1 MIAVVVLAL
10 TAASG
15 PELTVA
21 IEPSEVR
28 VGDRVTAILAV
39 EPAPDATDAP
49 RFPEWRDSWGPAE
62 VLASSPPVEDDG
74 VWRQR
79 LELTFFA
86 PGEQELPTPAI
97 EVPTVGGALSARPA
111 RPPVVRVL
119 SVLTPGQTDL
129 EPAAPPRSLPWGKP
143 FGWTTGALAA
153 AIAAVTLLA
162 FWRHRRAFVAAEIEA
177 LLPPLEQLRR
187 SLTALSGHAD
197 PEVAWVG
204 LSLAMRRYLGA
215 RLGFPAAESTTS
227 EIQRSLL
234 RDRFPAELAATVV
247 QLLRVA
253 DQVKFARELADPA
266 SVQHQLAAALEL
278 AERVETLLQPP
289 APAAEAA

>member
-1 MIAVVVLAL
+1 MIATLILAL
-10 TAASG
+10 TAARG

-39 EPAPDATDAP
+39 ESPRDASAP
-49 RFPEWRDSWGPAE
+49 RFPEWRGRWGPAE
-62 VLASSPPVEDDG
+62 VLTSSPPVEDDG

-79 LELTFFA
+79 LELTLFS
-86 PGEQELPTPAI
+86 PGEHVLPPVAVEVATASGPQAATPWHP
-97 EVPTVGGALSARPA
+97 PTVR
-111 RPPVVRVL
+111 VR
-119 SVLTPGQTDL
+119 SVLAPGQTEP
-129 EPAAPPRSLPWGKP
+129 EPAAPPRPLPLGEA
-143 FGWTTGALAA
+143 FAWTAGALAA
-153 AIAAVTLLA
+153 AIVAAALLA
-162 FWRHRRAFVAAEIEA
+162 FWRRRRPLTAAEIEA

-187 SLTALSGHAD
+187 SLGALSAERD
-197 PEVAWVG
+197 PEAAWVG
-204 LSLAMRRYLGA
+204 LSLALRRYLGA

-234 RDRFPAELAATVV
+234 RDQFPAELAGTAV

-266 SVQHQLAAALEL
+266 SVQHQLAAALQL

-289 APAAEAA
+289 APEAEAA

>member
-10 TAASG
+10 TVASG

-39 EPAPDATDAP
+39 EPHPDATGAP
-49 RFPEWRDSWGPAE
+49 RFPEWRSTWGPAE

-79 LELTFFA
+79 LELTLFS
-86 PGEQELPTPAI
+86 PGEHVLPPVAV

-119 SVLTPGQTDL
+119 SVLTPGQTEL
-129 EPAAPPRSLPWGKP
+129 EPAEPPRPLPWGKP

-153 AIAAVTLLA
+153 AIAAATLLA
-162 FWRHRRAFVAAEIEA
+162 FWRRRRAFAAAEIEA

-187 SLTALSGHAD
+187 SLAALSGQAD
-197 PEVAWVG
+197 PEAAWVG
-204 LSLAMRRYLGA
+204 LSLALRRYLGA

-234 RDRFPAELAATVV
+234 RDQFPAELAGTLV

-253 DQVKFARELADPA
+253 DQVKFARQLADTTN
-266 SVQHQLAAALEL
+266 VQHHLAATLQL
-278 AERVETLLQPP
+278 AERVETLLQPA
-289 APAAEAA
+289 APEEAAA